1 MTSSARCQGDAD
13 SDVESTAEE
22 LEEEQRE
29 RNLTMFSK
37 RHLFVELH
45 ELKNNEWHETKRY
58 NYGLEEDLATDGP
71 KRHWTKAHL
80 PSISVFGMLAFRDC
94 LHEDLVILD
103 VASQSAT
110 GASQLE
116 PVALA
121 IVDHLVSDGAVEAA
135 DRDAALLALLG
146 HLNSRKCVEH
156 DDELKAFKREREQRK
171 RRQTLE
177 SEVSKLPRA
186 GPLETLGEVDED
198 GDDDD
203 AKPAASWRR
212 PSLPK
217 LLDVKRPPSVGSLL
231 DLVKKGRG
239 GNDEPASPRP
249 PEPPALGRS
258 RSAPGPPRCAAVGDL
273 EKKRRTKAREDTLKP
288 DAEEEAVHVLID
300 DDFAW
305 LREDIVAFVRLSEPV
320 DTGLEEHVDVDEL
333 DDDESA
339 GGTPQSSP
347 SKGGLAARSK
357 ERAPAKPH
365 QQLHARFIVLV
376 LGRRE
381 MESAR
386 GSSAAK
392 LLHDRHV
399 EMGAA
404 AAAMMQDDSVV
415 RVAYEATAPS
425 QVLAAIDRRLSAL
438 RVLPQT
444 SRPTSKAVDRR
455 AKRIMKQLAQL
466 KEEEERKRLEALDAE
481 NDLVTGRAVGSVFLR
496 VQYPTQNQK
505 LLAKQRDVFAK
516 GVSLTTFFE
525 FAQKYAL
532 PLVAGIVLALVLA
545 NARAGG
551 YRRWAGASHGGDDD
565 DGDDGLVDDHGDDHG
580 SSHGGHPTVF
590 GLRVHGHDVTLHF
603 LVNDVLMALFFGLAV
618 KEIAEA
624 FQPGGSLYPPGRKA
638 VNPLCGTLGG
648 VLGPIAAYFAV
659 LYAGDGPAWLGL
671 VLLAMALAYGLR
683 RARCARWEACVALAG
698 PPAWIGLL
706 WASVHP
712 SLALVFVVPFM
723 PLSVG
728 HEEER
733 DELDAVLSESP
744 RGALSDANLKAHD
757 SAMEAGAEPEA
768 HVPVHRSPLHDFEE
782 SVKGFVDFGVLFA
795 FGVVNAGVRVD
806 AVGGFT
812 VVICLSLLLGKA
824 LGMTLGSNLATVL
837 GFPRP
842 DGMSHRHL
850 VVAGVISSVGLTVS
864 LFIAGEAFTAKP
876 TLEAQA
882 KMGALLSVFPPLVL
896 CGAAVADP
904 RMRDRLLGPDGK
916 KDDDATLEGGSNR
929 SGGTLPTDDDASS
942 AASTA
947 GDPHAVFVNE
957 EDEDLEAVVVSNIES
972 SLLRIQRLEA
982 KIEERVGL
990 SRSASIDQIHE
1001 HQSRLRKDRK
1011 SFDRGS
1017 FDGGDGMDSS
1027 ARS

>member
-121 IVDHLVSDGAVEAA
+121 IVDHLPEVVE
-135 DRDAALLALLG
+135 RD
-146 HLNSRKCVEH
+146 S
-156 DDELKAFKREREQRK
+156 ELKAFKREREQRK

-198 GDDDD
+198 GDDGGGE
-203 AKPAASWRR
+203 ASGVVAAAS
-212 PSLPK
+212 LP
-217 LLDVKRPPSVGSLL
+217 
-231 DLVKKGRG
+231 
-239 GNDEPASPRP
+239 APRH
-249 PEPPALGRS
+249 G
-258 RSAPGPPRCAAVGDL
+258 V
-273 EKKRRTKAREDTLKP
+273 
-288 DAEEEAVHVLID
+288 
-300 DDFAW
+300 
-305 LREDIVAFVRLSEPV
+305 
-320 DTGLEEHVDVDEL
+320 
-333 DDDESA
+333 
-339 GGTPQSSP
+339 
-347 SKGGLAARSK
+347 
-357 ERAPAKPH
+357 
-365 QQLHARFIVLV
+365 
-376 LGRRE
+376 
-381 MESAR
+381 R

-532 PLVAGIVLALVLA
+532 PLVVGIVLALVLA

-638 VNPLCGTLGG
+638 VNPLCGTRRRPRPHRG
-648 VLGPIAAYFAV
+648 VLRRA
-659 LYAGDGPAWLGL
+659 LRGDGVGPADGLRLRAVRPGLGHPTATDISVAWVAAICVFAGHVAINYLLLCAVIDDGLGL
-671 VLLAMALAYGLR
+671 VIIAVAYPDPDAPR
-683 RARCARWEACVALAG
+683 RPRG
-698 PPAWIGLL
+698 G
-706 WASVHP
+706 
-712 SLALVFVVPFM
+712 
-723 PLSVG
+723 G
-728 HEEER
+728 
-733 DELDAVLSESP
+733 ELGAVLSSR
-744 RGALSDANLKAHD
+744 RGVSDANLKAHD

-795 FGVVNAGVRVD
+795 FVVSGRARRRGRRLH
-806 AVGGFT
+806 GRH
-812 VVICLSLLLGKA
+812 LPELA
-824 LGMTLGSNLATVL
+824 LGQGPGHDPGLEPGDGPGL
-837 GFPRP
+837 RP
-842 DGMSHRHL
+842 GGMSHRHL

-947 GDPHAVFVNE
+947 GDPPRWPSRRART
-957 EDEDLEAVVVSNIES
+957 SRPS
-972 SLLRIQRLEA
+972 S
-982 KIEERVGL
+982 
-990 SRSASIDQIHE
+990 
-1001 HQSRLRKDRK
+1001 
-1011 SFDRGS
+1011 
-1017 FDGGDGMDSS
+1017 
-1027 ARS
+1027 

>member
-1 MTSSARCQGDAD
+1 
-13 SDVESTAEE
+13 
-22 LEEEQRE
+22 
-29 RNLTMFSK
+29 
-37 RHLFVELH
+37 
-45 ELKNNEWHETKRY
+45 LKIWFPH
-58 NYGLEEDLATDGP
+58 
-71 KRHWTKAHL
+71 
-80 PSISVFGMLAFRDC
+80 
-94 LHEDLVILD
+94 
-103 VASQSAT
+103 
-110 GASQLE
+110 
-116 PVALA
+116 
-121 IVDHLVSDGAVEAA
+121 
-135 DRDAALLALLG
+135 
-146 HLNSRKCVEH
+146 
-156 DDELKAFKREREQRK
+156 
-171 RRQTLE
+171 
-177 SEVSKLPRA
+177 
-186 GPLETLGEVDED
+186 
-198 GDDDD
+198 
-203 AKPAASWRR
+203 
-212 PSLPK
+212 
-217 LLDVKRPPSVGSLL
+217 
-231 DLVKKGRG
+231 
-239 GNDEPASPRP
+239 
-249 PEPPALGRS
+249 
-258 RSAPGPPRCAAVGDL
+258 
-273 EKKRRTKAREDTLKP
+273 
-288 DAEEEAVHVLID
+288 
-300 DDFAW
+300 
-305 LREDIVAFVRLSEPV
+305 RL
-320 DTGLEEHVDVDEL
+320 
-333 DDDESA
+333 
-339 GGTPQSSP
+339 Q
-347 SKGGLAARSK
+347 
-357 ERAPAKPH
+357 
-365 QQLHARFIVLV
+365 
-376 LGRRE
+376 
-381 MESAR
+381 
-386 GSSAAK
+386 
-392 LLHDRHV
+392 
-399 EMGAA
+399 
-404 AAAMMQDDSVV
+404 
-415 RVAYEATAPS
+415 
-425 QVLAAIDRRLSAL
+425 
-438 RVLPQT
+438 
-444 SRPTSKAVDRR
+444 
-455 AKRIMKQLAQL
+455 
-466 KEEEERKRLEALDAE
+466 
-481 NDLVTGRAVGSVFLR
+481 
-496 VQYPTQNQK
+496 
-505 LLAKQRDVFAK
+505 
-516 GVSLTTFFE
+516 
-525 FAQKYAL
+525 
-532 PLVAGIVLALVLA
+532 
-545 NARAGG
+545 
-551 YRRWAGASHGGDDD
+551 
-565 DGDDGLVDDHGDDHG
+565 
-580 SSHGGHPTVF
+580 
-590 GLRVHGHDVTLHF
+590 VHGHDVTLHF

-648 VLGPIAAYFAV
+648 VLGPVAAYFAV
-659 LYAGDGPAWLGL
+659 LYAGTASGLLTGYDYAQYARGWGIPTATDISVAWVAAICVFGAGHVAINYLLLCAVIDDGLGLVIIAVAYPDPDAPVQPQWLGL

-683 RARCARWEACVALAG
+683 RARCARWEAYVALAG

-916 KDDDATLEGGSNR
+916 KDDDAMLEGGSNR

>member
-365 QQLHARFIVLV
+365 QQLHARFIVL
-376 LGRRE
+376 
-381 MESAR
+381 
-386 GSSAAK
+386 
-392 LLHDRHV
+392 
-399 EMGAA
+399 
-404 AAAMMQDDSVV
+404 
-415 RVAYEATAPS
+415 
-425 QVLAAIDRRLSAL
+425 
-438 RVLPQT
+438 T

-481 NDLVTGRAVGSVFLR
+481 NDL
-496 VQYPTQNQK
+496 NQK

-532 PLVAGIVLALVLA
+532 PLVAGIILALVLA

-659 LYAGDGPAWLGL
+659 LYAGTASGLLTGYDYAQYARGWGIPTATDMSVAWVAAICVFGAGHVAIKYLLLCAVIDDGLGLVIIAVAYPDPDAPVQPAWLGL
-671 VLLAMALAYGLR
+671 VLLAMALAYGPGG
-683 RARCARWEACVALAG
+683 ARWEAYVALAG

-947 GDPHAVFVNE
+947 GDRHAVFVNE